1 MEWLTDGVLFYGGI
15 GIAAA
20 SVVGI
25 LVSALILVVKKG
37 KLDKSLTEEYGEKH
51 AKKSGKS

>member
-37 KLDKSLTEEYGEKH
+37 KLDKRLTEEYGEKH